1 MSNYEYAVYKSNVLF
16 RQKSRR
22 WVVLERTT
30 HCRDFFVRG
39 IIVCLILQCS
49 EVNLMSEG
57 DRFGFDEEK
66 TWMGVSLPNLSSK
79 VVRCGAK

>member
-1 MSNYEYAVYKSNVLF
+1 MVVSQKRTADCSKSTV
-16 RQKSRR
+16 
-22 WVVLERTT
+22 
-30 HCRDFFVRG
+30 D
-39 IIVCLILQCS
+39 VCLILRCS

-57 DRFGFDEEK
+57 DRFGLDDEK